1 MSRRRF
7 YYDKDLDAVLEY
19 GANFFQEPP
28 QGPNVIG
35 DDVGAG
41 VNGLRHMASG
51 KMLDSK
57 SRHRAEN
64 RARGLREVGNQQD
77 FASKQESKPLGYYE
91 RQVNDT
97 LDQLRSNHNGVADRM
112 RQENQADRYRR
123 DNRR

>member
-1 MSRRRF
+1 MRTRYRYDRDLECVVEIGGN
-7 YYDKDLDAVLEY
+7 YYE
-19 GANFFQEPP
+19 EPP
-28 QGPNVIG
+28 QGPFVIG

-77 FASKQESKPLGYYE
+77 FASKQESKSLGYYE
-91 RQVNDT
+91 RQVSDT